1 MPEIKTLEKYP
12 KVNNA
17 AGLTGNSFAYA
28 YRRTSGSEEEFTGT
42 FHLHQ
47 GMEFLYI
54 HEGKGELT
62 LDHQTFAVGPGML
75 LYFQPFQIHRL
86 HMEVTG
92 EIPFVRSI
100 VLIEPYLVEPY
111 LANLP
116 HLANF
121 FQHLWHDT
129 LEVKFI
135 EQLGGSN
142 PLEVLLGQ
150 FDGTLRNFKGSTEER
165 LEEIGLFF
173 INFLHLQRPYWQQ
186 YILPREK
193 TTQHTNHPV
202 ELIIQWIEQN
212 FKEEF
217 RLDQLAASLHLS
229 PFYLSRLFHTATGIS
244 LTKYITDRRLREA
257 CLLLQT
263 SSLSVGYV
271 GQAVGFNNPSYFN
284 QVFKRDIGLTPQQ
297 YRAAYARANR

>member
-1 MPEIKTLEKYP
+1 MPEIKVLEKYP

-28 YRRTSGSEEEFTGT
+28 YRRVSESEEEFTGT

-54 HEGKGELT
+54 HEGKGQLT
-62 LDHQTFAVGPGML
+62 LDHQTFPVGPGML
-75 LYFQPFQIHRL
+75 LYFQPFQMHRL
-86 HMEVTG
+86 QMEVTG
-92 EIPFVRSI
+92 EIPFIRSI
-100 VLIEPYLVEPY
+100 VLIEPSLVEPY

-121 FQHLWHDT
+121 FQRLWHDT
-129 LEVKFI
+129 REIKFI
-135 EQLGGSN
+135 EPLADGN
-142 PLEVLLGQ
+142 NLEVLLGRFEQ
-150 FDGTLRNFKGSTEER
+150 TLKGFKGSTEER

-186 YILPREK
+186 NALPGEK
-193 TTQHTNHPV
+193 ATHHPSHPV

-212 FKEEF
+212 FNEEF

-229 PFYLSRLFHTATGIS
+229 PFYLSRLFHTVTGTS
-244 LTKYITDRRLREA
+244 LTRYITDRRIREA
-257 CLLLQT
+257 CLLLQK
-263 SSLSVGYV
+263 SSLSIGYV

-284 QVFKRDIGLTPQQ
+284 QLFKRETGLTPQQ
-297 YRAAYARANR
+297 YRTETARANR